1 MKRYCLSFVLLV
13 LLILLSTSIC
23 YSLSNSNL
31 PYIDNYSTQIAYG
44 TFHVNDTVNLDVGVY
59 NPINESTSVV
69 IKILVNDVDCFPSNE
84 SIMMLPPKTY
94 SSVLEK
100 TRFILIPRQTGNHPL
115 EIQLWWNGTK
125 VDNDVFSF
133 ETPETAPILEASI
146 WWIWLR
152 INLTI
157 AGLIYLVILI
167 RFVDPSFHVTMESEN
182 VKWTVFFLVSLL
194 YWFAAIF
201 FLSMSGIYAN
211 YVATSILSSI
221 GAVHVIIAIG
231 WALGVISLGF
241 CFFKRYD
248 WSNRFSTFVVLFLLI
263 SVVWDWL
270 SFPENPF
277 PQWSP
282 IAILVFGALLQVFI
296 ETLMKGAFSQ
306 LKSRIH
312 KNKQ

>member
-1 MKRYCLSFVLLV
+1 MKRYYLSFAILV
-13 LLILLSTSIC
+13 LLILFSINIC
-23 YSLSNSNL
+23 CSLSDSNL

-44 TFHVNDTVNLDVGVY
+44 TFHINDTVNLDVGIY

-84 SIMMLPPKTY
+84 STMMLPPKTY

-133 ETPETAPILEASI
+133 ETPPILEASI
-146 WWIWLR
+146 WWTWLR
-152 INLTI
+152 ISLTI
-157 AGLIYLVILI
+157 VGLIYLVISI
-167 RFVDPSFHVTMESEN
+167 RFANPSFHITMESEN
-182 VKWTVFFLVSLL
+182 VKWTVFFLVSSF

-201 FLSMSGIYAN
+201 FLSMSGIYAD
-211 YVATSILSSI
+211 YVATSIFSSI
-221 GAVHVIIAIG
+221 GAIHVIIGIG

-248 WSNRFSTFVVLFLLI
+248 WSNRFSTFVLLFLLL
-263 SVVWDWL
+263 SVVWDWFF
-270 SFPENPF
+270 FPENPF

-282 IAILVFGALLQVFI
+282 IVILVFGALLQVFV
-296 ETLMKGAFSQ
+296 ETLIKGAFAQ

-312 KNKQ
+312 RNKQ